1 MCSFDDVNYHII
13 LSSEIRRKK
22 LGPLKSLFCLRGPL
36 KGHRKRA
43 FFSGRCLDL
52 LRGKSSRPIVA
63 HDHYYRAGSSID
75 LPCLQCIFFQV
86 EIVVGLTYFQA
97 IANDI
102 TWRTFNI
109 TLQSHCFYYDRKLNQ
124 IVKQR

>member
-1 MCSFDDVNYHII
+1 MCSFDDVNYHFI

-63 HDHYYRAGSSID
+63 HDHYYYYRAGSSID
-75 LPCLQCIFFQV
+75 RPCLQCIFFPV

-97 IANDI
+97 IAYDI
-102 TWRTFNI
+102 TWRTSNI
-109 TLQSHCFYYDRKLNQ
+109 TLQSHCFYYDRKLSQ
-124 IVKQR
+124 IVK